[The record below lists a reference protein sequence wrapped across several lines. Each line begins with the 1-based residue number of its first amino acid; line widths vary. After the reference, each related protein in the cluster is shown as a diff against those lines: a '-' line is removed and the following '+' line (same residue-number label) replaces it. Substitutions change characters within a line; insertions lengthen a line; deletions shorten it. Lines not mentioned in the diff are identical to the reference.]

1 MFSFGLLFSLKPLC
15 GSGKSFGAPS
25 NQLTSIPQLVQC
37 VYVRAS
43 LGFDS
48 TSREK
53 LGELAKMSSDT
64 KNSFSLNWFQRM
76 GLIWCF
82 VMSPEHENTWSVL
95 ERVTHCVD
103 EVCMG
108 VFKCTSTCTY
118 ACVCVCVWYFAYFL
132 LVYRATWKFPCA
144 GWDCLL
150 FSLQTRPK
158 HVGATLTIVAFH
170 RSRSRL
176 YLFDQWMW
184 TVEVCVRY
192 CQFAVS
198 WRHQSW
204 MEKNCCR
211 ISYYL
216 CFSAAQPEKWKGS
229 EL

>member
-37 VYVRAS
+37 VYMRAS

-118 ACVCVCVWYFAYFL
+118 ASVCVCVCGILPIFYWFIEPHESFPALDEIVCFFHYKQDQSMLEQPWLLWLFTDLGPDFTSLTSGCELWRCAYVTASL
-132 LVYRATWKFPCA
+132 LLAEGIKAEWK
-144 GWDCLL
+144 
-150 FSLQTRPK
+150 
-158 HVGATLTIVAFH
+158 
-170 RSRSRL
+170 
-176 YLFDQWMW
+176 
-184 TVEVCVRY
+184 
-192 CQFAVS
+192 
-198 WRHQSW
+198 
-204 MEKNCCR
+204 KNCR